1 MIKTIDYYY
10 SLLSPW
16 TYLGSLR
23 LDVIA
28 QAAGATI
35 NYRPVDL
42 GEIFPVSGGLHLGA
56 RAPQR
61 RINRMNELKRWRDF
75 LAMPLTLEPK
85 YFLSA
90 DDEPS
95 TYLVI
100 AARESGIDAG
110 PLTNAILR
118 AVWVEERNVGDRHTL
133 QEICAD
139 VGLDGSALLARS
151 EQADIP
157 EIYAADTREAI
168 ERNVFG
174 APTDIFDGELFWGQD
189 RLDFLERAVN
199 RESS

>member
-1 MIKTIDYYY
+1 MTKTIDYYY

-16 TYLGSLR
+16 TYLGSPR
-23 LDVIA
+23 LDAIA
-28 QAAGATI
+28 KAAGATI

-42 GEIFPVSGGLHLGA
+42 GKIFPVSGGLHLGA

-75 LAMPLTLEPK
+75 LQMPLTLEPK
-85 YFLSA
+85 YFLGT

-100 AARESGIDAG
+100 AARESGIDVG

-133 QEICAD
+133 HEICAD
-139 VGLDGSALLARS
+139 VGIDGDALLTRS

-157 EIYAADTREAI
+157 EIYAADTSKSI

-174 APTDIFDGELFWGQD
+174 APTYIYEGELLWGQD

-199 RESS
+199 Q

>member
-1 MIKTIDYYY
+1 MTKSIDYYY

-16 TYLGSLR
+16 TYLGGQR
-23 LDVIA
+23 LDAIA
-28 QAAGATI
+28 AAAGATI

-75 LAMPLTLEPK
+75 LEMPLTLEPK
-85 YFLSA
+85 YFLGT

-100 AARESGIDAG
+100 AARISGIDVG

-118 AVWVEERNVGDRHTL
+118 AVWVEERNVGDRDIL
-133 QEICAD
+133 REICAD
-139 VGLDGSALLARS
+139 VGLDGNALLARS

-157 EIYAADTREAI
+157 EIYAADTSKAI
-168 ERNVFG
+168 GLNVFG
-174 APTDIFDGELFWGQD
+174 APTYILDGELFWGQD

-199 RESS
+199 R